1 MSFSP
6 GGPSPASSLPATKSM
21 PASLEGIVVVL
32 VEDDPD
38 ALALF
43 RFMIE
48 YQGAVVVPA
57 ADAQS
62 ALDTL
67 GRVKPDVLVSDMSLP
82 ERDGRWLAT
91 EARSHGLLNGVPALL
106 MTAHTMTW
114 EQVQQ
119 AGFDAYLRKPVD
131 PAVLCTPVYAL

>member
-1 MSFSP
+1 M
-6 GGPSPASSLPATKSM
+6 PATGIM
-21 PASLEGIVVVL
+21 LARLEGIVVVI

-38 ALALF
+38 ALALY

-67 GRVKPDVLVSDMSLP
+67 GRMKPDVLVSDMNLP

-106 MTAHTMTW
+106 VTAHAMTS

-131 PAVLCTPVYAL
+131 PAVLCIAVHALARPTSQPSA

>member
-1 MSFSP
+1 MT
-6 GGPSPASSLPATKSM
+6 GSLD
-21 PASLEGIVVVL
+21 GIVVVI

-38 ALALF
+38 ALALLQ
-43 RFMIE
+43 FMIE

-62 ALDTL
+62 ALTTL
-67 GRVKPDVLVSDMSLP
+67 DRMKLDRMKPDVLVSDMSLP
-82 ERDGRWLAT
+82 EREGRSLAT

-106 MTAHTMTW
+106 MTAHAMTS

-131 PAVLCTPVYAL
+131 PTVFCATVHALARPTSQPIA